1 MEPTPE
7 TKQEPE
13 QDHSE
18 PVRHRYADLVEE
30 ARIARAGGG
39 VARLSPLYQSLLY
52 LLLVSA
58 LALAI
63 YFSWMS

>member
-1 MEPTPE
+1 MDSTPTPKE
-7 TKQEPE
+7 EQE
-13 QDHSE
+13 QDQSA
-18 PVRHRYADLVEE
+18 PGRHRYADLVEE

-58 LALAI
+58 LALAV